1 MLVNTSTGKSRGWL
15 NWLSLGM
22 LGAGGTENTDQF
34 SGAVSLS
41 DAAIKVLLDQ
51 LGSGKQDYF

>member
-1 MLVNTSTGKSRGWL
+1 MNTSTGKSRGWL